1 MKKQVSLRAISGATL
16 AIILVLAAAQ
26 IPALGQ
32 GKARRL
38 EGTWRTEGTVINCQ
52 TGATIRTFLGLDVI
66 LNGGSMLATG
76 SSSPALTSTGYGVW
90 EHVGGR
96 NFTNTIVSF
105 RFNAD
110 GTYAG
115 TQKITRQIELDGS
128 GDGFTS
134 TNALEIADAAGNVI
148 ATACSTETGHR
159 LE

>member
-96 NFTNTIVSF
+96 NFTNTI
-105 RFNAD
+105 
-110 GTYAG
+110 
-115 TQKITRQIELDGS
+115 
-128 GDGFTS
+128 
-134 TNALEIADAAGNVI
+134 
-148 ATACSTETGHR
+148 
-159 LE
+159 